1 MRSPVMLALAAA
13 LAIALW
19 IVLTFVM
26 TLRTGWTHL
35 LLVAGVLL
43 IVVSVVE
50 LVDSKSQADND
61 SA

>member
-1 MRSPVMLALAAA
+1 MRSPGMLALAAA

-35 LLVAGVLL
+35 ALVAGVLL
-43 IVVSVVE
+43 IVVSIVE
-50 LVDSKSQADND
+50 GGNRMAQTDDDNT
-61 SA
+61 